1 MELGVPRRRGLEE
14 VGGEPAG
21 GGTDH
26 ADADGPRHLVAERGQ
41 VAEHRLELDAHA
53 PGAGGD
59 GLALLGELAGG
70 TVDQHGADL
79 ALQPGDVGRHVGL
92 AVGEAGLTGGR
103 RLPGEALLF
112 GIYSLMGET
121 LPSMALTRGMVLM
134 ARGWPAATVRQAGKA
149 AAERL
154 EPLVSPYARPLLADH
169 RSAGHA

>member
-1 MELGVPRRRGLEE
+1 M
-14 VGGEPAG
+14 GGEPAG

-92 AVGEAGLTGGR
+92 DGGEGVSGGR
-103 RLPGEALLF
+103 EAALVGHGQQGVQLTEVHRL
-112 GIYSLMGET
+112 
-121 LPSMALTRGMVLM
+121 
-134 ARGWPAATVRQAGKA
+134 
-149 AAERL
+149 
-154 EPLVSPYARPLLADH
+154 
-169 RSAGHA
+169 